1 MWEATG
7 MSSRLA
13 LIGGGIAAVV
23 LIIILA
29 LFMFT
34 GDDEGSDTA
43 EIQSEETVELQE
55 PTVEAA
61 QGILPSFDIV
71 RVERD
76 GMAVIAGRAAPG
88 AEVTLKRNG
97 AAIVATKAD
106 GRGEWVIVLDKPL
119 EPGDI
124 QLTLSARNPDG
135 QVVESAQSVSVS
147 VPEQGAGQA
156 LVVLA
161 EPGKASRVLQG
172 PGVPSDAGNLV
183 LEAVDYDE
191 NGNVII
197 SGSADAGAAVRIYLN
212 DNAIGDAL
220 ADADGKWELRPGGAV
235 APGTYAMRID
245 QLDAS
250 GQVAARVEVPF
261 ERGVAEEV
269 RRQIAEGQ
277 VVIQPGNNLWN
288 IARQIY
294 GTGHR
299 FTTIYQAN
307 RDQIRDPDLIYP
319 GQVFTTPSVE

>member
-1 MWEATG
+1 
-7 MSSRLA
+7 MSPRIA
-13 LIGGGIAAVV
+13 LIGGGIAAVI
-23 LIIILA
+23 LAIILA
-29 LFMFT
+29 LFLFS
-34 GDDEGSDTA
+34 GDDDVTEVVDTEVSDEREVSAPADELT
-43 EIQSEETVELQE
+43 QGTV
-55 PTVEAA
+55 PT
-61 QGILPSFDIV
+61 FDIV

-88 AEVTLKRNG
+88 SEVTLKRNG
-97 AAIVATKAD
+97 TTVMVTKAD
-106 GRGEWVIVLDKPL
+106 GRGEWVVVLDQPL
-119 EPGDI
+119 APGDI

-135 QVVESAQSVSVS
+135 TDTESVQSVSVS
-147 VPEQGAGQA
+147 VPDESGGQA

-172 PGVPSDAGNLV
+172 PGVPSDAGSLV

-191 NGNVII
+191 NGNVIV
-197 SGSADAGAAVRIYLN
+197 SGTSDAGATVRIYLN
-212 DNAIGDAL
+212 DKLIGDSV
-220 ADADGKWELRPGGAV
+220 ADGDGHWELRPGGSV

-245 QLDAS
+245 QLDVN

-261 ERGVAEEV
+261 ERGVADEV

-307 RDQIRDPDLIYP
+307 RDQIRDPNLIYP
-319 GQVFTTPSVE
+319 GQVLTTPAAE

>member
-1 MWEATG
+1 
-7 MSSRLA
+7 MSPRIA
-13 LIGGGIAAVV
+13 LIGGGITA
-23 LIIILA
+23 LIIVIILA
-29 LFMFT
+29 LFLFS
-34 GDDEGSDTA
+34 GDSDVDDLTQVQSGSEVET
-43 EIQSEETVELQE
+43 QTPVEETVQE
-55 PTVEAA
+55 
-61 QGILPSFDIV
+61 IIPSFDIV

-97 AAIVATKAD
+97 AAIIATKAD
-106 GRGEWVIVLDKPL
+106 GRGEWVIVLDDPL
-119 EPGDI
+119 QPGDI

-135 QVVESAQSVSVS
+135 SVLDSVQSVSVS
-147 VPEQGAGQA
+147 VPDQAGGQA

-197 SGSADAGAAVRIYLN
+197 SGSADPGVTVRIYLN
-212 DNAIGDAL
+212 DKPIGDAA
-220 ADADGKWELRPGGAV
+220 ADEKGHWELRPGGTV

-245 QLDAS
+245 QLDAN
-250 GQVAARVEVPF
+250 GQVGARVEVPF
-261 ERGVAEEV
+261 ERGVAEDV
-269 RRQIAEGQ
+269 RRQIAEGR

-307 RDQIRDPDLIYP
+307 RDQIRDPNLIYP
-319 GQVFTTPSVE
+319 GQIFTTPAAD